1 MRLFGL
7 FSIQTYFAKRPEKYR
22 LGFFMM
28 IGKQHKLK
36 KRSPHTQKLIKIS
49 VITLGSYN
57 SILRLPT
64 CVSTSK
70 TNQSL
75 EEKKNLEMFQQQS
88 KCCNNSQGPLRNN
101 ILEID
106 VTQLLYKY
114 NDHQR

>member
-75 EEKKNLEMFQQQS
+75 EERRKKILRCSS
-88 KCCNNSQGPLRNN
+88 KSCNNSQGPLRSN

>member
-1 MRLFGL
+1 
-7 FSIQTYFAKRPEKYR
+7 
-22 LGFFMM
+22 MM

-75 EEKKNLEMFQQQS
+75 EERRKKNLEMFQQKLQQQS
-88 KCCNNSQGPLRNN
+88 RAIKKQHFRNRCHSTF
-101 ILEID
+101 
-106 VTQLLYKY
+106 V
-114 NDHQR
+114 